1 MGFIKKDSHT
11 ADANKK
17 VAHDM
22 SFYKFVIR
30 NIPTAVLTVNA
41 DLRITGFNPK
51 AEEETGYTEDEV
63 IGRYCGDILRG
74 EMCTAKCPLKTVLKE
89 KKPISFVATTIRKK
103 WGETIP
109 VRMNSAGLFDDDGRL
124 IGAVESFWDISRLK
138 VMQREKDN
146 IISMFA
152 HDMKSSIT
160 IIGGIALRLLK
171 KLGSLNEEKQEKYF
185 DIIKKESANL
195 ESIVDDFLDFARLQ
209 TGKLQLNFATTLLEK
224 ELMELYDAY
233 QTKAARSHINL
244 EFQTGEA
251 LSVIEG
257 DAKRLRRVFT
267 NILDNAFKF
276 SKENTKI
283 TLISEE
289 NKQASIVKI
298 KDQGCGIDPRDLPY
312 IFDAFHRGRD
322 AKRYEGSGVGL
333 AAAKTIVEA
342 HGGRINVES
351 ELGKG
356 SVFTVVLPKTRKPE
370 NNLEEG

>member
-1 MGFIKKDSHT
+1 
-11 ADANKK
+11 
-17 VAHDM
+17 
-22 SFYKFVIR
+22 
-30 NIPTAVLTVNA
+30 
-41 DLRITGFNPK
+41 
-51 AEEETGYTEDEV
+51 
-63 IGRYCGDILRG
+63 
-74 EMCTAKCPLKTVLKE
+74 
-89 KKPISFVATTIRKK
+89 
-103 WGETIP
+103 
-109 VRMNSAGLFDDDGRL
+109 
-124 IGAVESFWDISRLK
+124 
-138 VMQREKDN
+138 
-146 IISMFA
+146 
-152 HDMKSSIT
+152 
-160 IIGGIALRLLK
+160 
-171 KLGSLNEEKQEKYF
+171 
-185 DIIKKESANL
+185 
-195 ESIVDDFLDFARLQ
+195 
-209 TGKLQLNFATTLLEK
+209 
-224 ELMELYDAY
+224 MELYDAY